1 MLLVKLKRCYYRG
14 LIRHSFITKKTAGTN
29 ELSDYIEANVV
40 YGEGQEADIQYAI
53 SNTFG
58 FEGHNAVRLRRWEG

>member
-1 MLLVKLKRCYYRG
+1 MRLKRLLPSKRFVTDLYQ
-14 LIRHSFITKKTAGTN
+14 KTAGTK

-58 FEGHNAVRLRRWEG
+58 FGGHNAVLAFKRWEG